1 MVRVQQ
7 EGRARGQ
14 ADYNI
19 SMNPLIVARALEIS
33 GIGVWMAE
41 ALEKAQNEIMP
52 RSKTPERALV
62 PKKTTP
68 KNTTPKNTTP
78 KKSTPSGSQ
87 RVVRKDAAGKG
98 AMTPLEK
105 FLSGRKITPTIL
117 TVESTSSP
125 EEVEAVQRSSR

>member
-68 KNTTPKNTTP
+68 KNTTPKKT
-78 KKSTPSGSQ
+78 TPSGSQ